1 MLLARDVSE
10 FGSDAL
16 EEIFG
21 CLTAHFDDKVV
32 SADTNSWGS
41 GKREMRGA
49 SSPASD
55 FDFVL

>member
-1 MLLARDVSE
+1 M
-10 FGSDAL
+10 F
-16 EEIFG
+16 
-21 CLTAHFDDKVV
+21 TAHFDDKVV
-32 SADTNSWGS
+32 SADTKTS